1 MHMLGWVVT
10 MTITQPTGLKKS
22 KLVGLK
28 TKVVI
33 SLPPDETL
41 ALSLITFLV
50 VEALYA
56 IDLFNSSLSLLPG
69 RYGLL
74 LAYGIIIG
82 SLLGLLGIFA
92 RVKMLVQFTLI
103 ILGIEAVLRSLA
115 IYSMFLFDNYN
126 TLFLVQNFV
135 LFTFAIA
142 GIWAAT
148 LVDTKHTASQAEL
161 TLEKAIN
168 GTSNKSG
175 YVIEMHNVHKIYNPG
190 AVKVHALRGINLAVR
205 KGEFISIMGPSGS
218 GKSTLLNLLGA
229 LDKPTSGEVLI
240 DGVNISK
247 LNSDQLAELR
257 NVKIGFVFQSYN
269 LINRSKVLRN
279 VELPAIVKGTPKE
292 EREKRAKM
300 LLTTLG
306 LGDTWDRR
314 PRLLSGGQ
322 QQRVAIARALINN
335 PQIILADEPTGNL
348 DSKAGEEVMKY
359 LRRMNE
365 EFNTTVIVV
374 THDRDVANLTDRI
387 LHIKDGII
395 IGEEIVRRDKSD
407 DEKNN

>member
-1 MHMLGWVVT
+1 MP
-10 MTITQPTGLKKS
+10 ITQPTNLKKS

-28 TKVVI
+28 TKTII
-33 SLPPDETL
+33 SLPPHETL
-41 ALSLITFLV
+41 AISLIAFLI

-56 IDLFNSSLSLLPG
+56 SNLFTSSLSLLPG
-69 RYGLL
+69 SYGLL
-74 LAYGIIIG
+74 LAYGIILG
-82 SLLGLLGIFA
+82 SALGLLGILA
-92 RVKMLVQFTLI
+92 RVKLLIQITLI
-103 ILGIEAVLRSLA
+103 VLVIEAILSSLA
-115 IYSMFLFDNYN
+115 IYSSLLFGNYGVIFL
-126 TLFLVQNFV
+126 LQNIV
-135 LFTFAIA
+135 LFVFAIA

-148 LVDTKHTASQAEL
+148 LVDIKHPISQAEIAL
-161 TLEKAIN
+161 NKAIN
-168 GTSNKSG
+168 GTGNKNG
-175 YVIEMHNVHKIYNPG
+175 YVIEMRNVHKIYDTG

-205 KGEFISIMGPSGS
+205 KGEFIAIMGPSGS

-247 LNSDQLAELR
+247 LNSDQLAKLR
-257 NVKIGFVFQSYN
+257 NIKIGFVFQSYN

-300 LLTTLG
+300 LLTALG
-306 LGDTWDRR
+306 LEETWNRR
-314 PRLLSGGQ
+314 PKLLSGGQ
-322 QQRVAIARALINN
+322 QQRVAIARALINK

-348 DSKAGEEVMKY
+348 DSKSGAEVMKY

-374 THDRDVANLTDRI
+374 THDRDVANMTDRI
-387 LHIKDGII
+387 LHIKDGVIVK
-395 IGEEIVRRDKSD
+395 EEIVRRVKHENEESS
-407 DEKNN
+407 